1 MHTKNETGKNRLGML
16 MVLAILSGMP
26 FLNRVVESHQQN
38 VEIVGKASV
47 NHVPK
52 ITTPGTISATG
63 IVEVNDNIGIGT
75 TEPENK
81 VHIYGNVLQ
90 VESGGPAL
98 WLKESDQ
105 QSYRADYGYWR
116 IIADH
121 NALFFEV
128 WENGNGKPGH
138 EFDIQDEFMSF
149 QRTQTTVPLAN
160 HIIQWNYDFY
170 GQGVRDLNIGAN
182 WAQPSRPQKPRTL
195 SLMSLNGEINELV
208 YAMRIVPNNARP
220 HVIFPNGNIGVG
232 VRPPENILTVK
243 RSSETDPIADGW
255 TTYSSKRWKTN
266 ITPIE
271 GALDKVERLRGV
283 SFDWREDGKHDI
295 GLIAEEVGEVV
306 AEVVAYEENG
316 SDAKSVDYARLV
328 PLLVEAI
335 KEQQEVIR
343 KQQAALTE
351 LSARMAKVEA
361 ALMDQ
366 QRIIEPLPEVEQ
378 MPAGPFFRFLPRE
391 SN

>member
-1 MHTKNETGKNRLGML
+1 MHTKNKTSKITFGAL
-16 MVLAILSGMP
+16 LAIAILWGMP
-26 FLNRVVESHQQN
+26 FLNRAVEAHQQN

-52 ITTPGTISATG
+52 FTTPGTISATG

-75 TEPENK
+75 TDPENK

-98 WLKESDQ
+98 WLKETDQ

-208 YAMRIVPNNARP
+208 YAMRMLPNNAHP
-220 HVIFPNGNIGVG
+220 HVIFPSGNIGIG
-232 VRPPENILTVK
+232 VTRPENLLTMK

-255 TTYSSKRWKTN
+255 TTYSSRRWKTD
-266 ITPIE
+266 IKPLD
-271 GALDKVERLRGV
+271 GALDKVRRLRGV
-283 SFDWREDGKHDI
+283 SFDWRADGKQDI

-306 AEVVAYEENG
+306 PEVVVYEENG
-316 SDAKSVDYARLV
+316 HDAKSVDYARLV
-328 PLLVEAI
+328 PLLVESI

-343 KQQAALTE
+343 KQDAALTE
-351 LSARMAKVEA
+351 LNGRMAKVEA
-361 ALMDQ
+361 ALRELQ
-366 QRIIEPLPEVEQ
+366 GTAAPQIGVEQ
-378 MPAGPFFRFLPRE
+378 GAAQPLGRLHSRE

>member
-16 MVLAILSGMP
+16 MVLAILSSMP

-255 TTYSSKRWKTN
+255 TTYSSKRWKTG
-266 ITPIE
+266 IKPLE
-271 GALDKVERLRGV
+271 GALDKVRQLRGV
-283 SFDWREDGKHDI
+283 SFDWLADGKHDI

-306 AEVVAYEENG
+306 PEVVAYEENG

-328 PLLVEAI
+328 PLLVESI
-335 KEQQEVIR
+335 KEQQEIIR
-343 KQQAALTE
+343 KQDAALSE
-351 LSARMAKVEA
+351 LNARMAKVEA

-378 MPAGPFFRFLPRE
+378 KPAGPFFRFLPHE

>member
-1 MHTKNETGKNRLGML
+1 MHTKNKTGKNRLGML
-16 MVLAILSGMP
+16 IVLAILSGMP
-26 FLNRVVESHQQN
+26 FLNRVAEAHQQN

-52 ITTPGTISATG
+52 ITTPGTISSTG

-128 WENGNGKPGH
+128 WENGNGKPGR

-220 HVIFPNGNIGVG
+220 HVIFPNGNIGIG

-255 TTYSSKRWKTN
+255 TTYSSKRWKTG
-266 ITPIE
+266 IKTLE
-271 GALDKVERLRGV
+271 GALGKVERLRGV
-283 SFDWREDGKHDI
+283 SFDWLADGKHDI

-306 AEVVAYEENG
+306 PEVVAYEENG

-328 PLLVEAI
+328 PLLVESI
-335 KEQQEVIR
+335 KEQQQVIR

-351 LSARMAKVEA
+351 LSARMARIEA

-366 QRIIEPLPEVEQ
+366 QRVIEPLPEVEQ
-378 MPAGPFFRFLPRE
+378 MPAGPFFRFLPDE

>member
-1 MHTKNETGKNRLGML
+1 MHKKNITITITCGALIAF
-16 MVLAILSGMP
+16 AILSGILFP
-26 FLNRVVESHQQN
+26 NGAVLAHQQS
-38 VEIVGKASV
+38 VEVVGKASV

-52 ITTPGTISATG
+52 FTTPGTISATG

-195 SLMSLNGEINELV
+195 SLMSLNGDINELV

-220 HVIFPNGNIGVG
+220 HVIFPNGNIGIG

-266 ITPIE
+266 ITPLE
-271 GALDKVERLRGV
+271 GALDKVEQLRGV
-283 SFDWREDGKHDI
+283 SFDWREDGKRDI

-306 AEVVAYEENG
+306 PEVVVYEENG

-328 PLLVEAI
+328 PLLVESI
-335 KEQQEVIR
+335 KKQQQVIR
-343 KQQAALTE
+343 KQGAALTE
-351 LSARMAKVEA
+351 LNARMASVEA
-361 ALMDQ
+361 ELKELQ
-366 QRIIEPLPEVEQ
+366 GTPPWWTEVEQ
-378 MPAGPFFRFLPRE
+378 ELSGPFYWELIRE